1 VENPPVA
8 NNQFTRSV
16 GRIEVPRAGD
26 DFYQMVDG
34 RLMQAAQK
42 NSPARRATT
51 VSVKPQPEIRT
62 STNPSYQHDFQL
74 GNDVTKPIQ
83 PFQQLDIFFSLE

>member
-16 GRIEVPRAGD
+16 GRIEVLRAGD
-26 DFYQMVDG
+26 DFYQMVDE

-42 NSPARRATT
+42 NSPARRATI
-51 VSVKPQPEIRT
+51 VSVKRQPEIRT
-62 STNPSYQHDFQL
+62 STNTSYQHVFQR
-74 GNDVTKPIQ
+74 GN
-83 PFQQLDIFFSLE
+83 

>member
-16 GRIEVPRAGD
+16 GRIEVLRAGD
-26 DFYQMVDG
+26 DFYQMVDE

-42 NSPARRATT
+42 NSPARRATI
-51 VSVKPQPEIRT
+51 VSVNVSLKSARART
-62 STNPSYQHDFQL
+62 RHTNTYSSEAIDA
-74 GNDVTKPIQ
+74 TKPIQ